1 MFIRCVLLY
10 LSGRQLDVSCGGCFK
25 CMLLWYSVWMV
36 WAVSLCLNSLFL
48 SVSAQVPL
56 SLISLEPLDQLSAP
70 LADLN
75 PVCDCQELVYDIM
88 WLVQWGSSDMSSCSL
103 EDSFLLRNS
112 FSSCISSCESAV
124 GGVSC
129 SCSFSAS
136 VSLSGV
142 RADVVISYQDWS
154 LLDLSVALV
163 HPVGLL
169 WVVSGVLGFAAD
181 MGYHSLC
188 ESSSI
193 VMLSAFQCQ
202 LLVLGSEVKDCRCFV
217 TLSRGLFVV
226 GLVG

>member
-88 WLVQWGSSDMSSCSL
+88 WLVQWGSSDMSSCLL

-136 VSLSGV
+136 VILSGA

-154 LLDLSVALV
+154 LLDASVGCPCTSSWA
-163 HPVGLL
+163 PMSCFRCS
-169 WVVSGVLGFAAD
+169 WVCCWHGVPFFVWVQFHCDAECLPLPVLGLRFW
-181 MGYHSLC
+181 G
-188 ESSSI
+188 
-193 VMLSAFQCQ
+193 
-202 LLVLGSEVKDCRCFV
+202 
-217 TLSRGLFVV
+217 
-226 GLVG
+226 